1 MSNPLVVSPDQ
12 APAPLKMVG
21 EEITVLASGSQ
32 TGSYEIFRQ
41 RGPEDS
47 GPPPHS
53 HPWDEA
59 FYVIEGQVHFG
70 VGDDHDLIAELGT
83 LVHIPGGTTHWF
95 RFGPGG
101 GGMISITSRV
111 GASAFF
117 TQIDAEVSPTNP
129 DLGTLIGIAASH
141 GLDVLVPSAG
151 TERS

>member
-1 MSNPLVVSPDQ
+1 MSNPLVVSADQ

-21 EEITVLASGSQ
+21 EEITVLASREQ

-41 RGPEDS
+41 SGAEGS

-59 FYVIEGQVHFG
+59 FYVMEGEVHFG
-70 VGDDHDLIAELGT
+70 LDADQDLIAKAGT
-83 LVHIPGGTTHWF
+83 LVHIPGDTTHWF

-101 GGMISITSRV
+101 GAMISVTSGA

-117 TQIDAEVSPTNP
+117 TQVDAEISPTNP
-129 DLGTLIGIAASH
+129 DLGALVGVAVAH
-141 GLDVLVPSAG
+141 GLNVPVPSA
-151 TERS
+151 

>member
-21 EEITVLASGSQ
+21 EDITVLASGEQ

-41 RGPEDS
+41 RGTEGS

-53 HPWDEA
+53 DPWDEA

-70 VGDDHDLIAELGT
+70 VADDQDLIAEPGT
-83 LVHIPGGTTHWF
+83 LVHIPGDTTHWF

-101 GGMISITSRV
+101 GEMISMTSRA

-117 TQIDAEVSPTNP
+117 TQVDAEISPTNP
-129 DLGTLIGIAASH
+129 DLGALVGVAGAH
-141 GLDVLVPSAG
+141 GLSVLVPSA
-151 TERS
+151 

>member
-12 APAPLKMVG
+12 APAALKMVG
-21 EEITVLASGSQ
+21 EQITVLASAEQ

-41 RGPEDS
+41 NGPEGS

-59 FYVIEGQVHFG
+59 FYVTEGQVHFG
-70 VGDDHDLIAELGT
+70 VGDDQDLIAKTGT
-83 LVHIPGGTTHWF
+83 LVHLPGGTTHWF

-101 GGMISITSRV
+101 GEMISITPRA

-117 TQIDAEVSPTNP
+117 TQVDAEVSSTNP
-129 DLGTLIGIAASH
+129 DLGTLIGVATAH
-141 GLDVLVPSAG
+141 GLDFPVPAA
-151 TERS
+151 

>member
-1 MSNPLVVSPDQ
+1 MSSPLVVSADQ
-12 APAPLKMVG
+12 ASAPLKVVG
-21 EEITVLASGSQ
+21 EEITVLAAAEQ

-41 RGPEDS
+41 CGPEGS

-70 VGDDHDLIAELGT
+70 IGADQDLLARPGT

-95 RFGPGG
+95 RFGAGG
-101 GGMISITSRV
+101 GGMISVTSRA

-117 TQIDAEVSPTNP
+117 TQVDADVSPTNP
-129 DLGTLIGIAASH
+129 DLGALVGIAATH
-141 GLDVLVPSAG
+141 GLSVPLPAP
-151 TERS
+151 